1 LKLACVSAEIGRI
14 LGFPSFLVFFLRF
27 SGLSVKCIPFD
38 PERTN
43 MRVLVGMVPQCQSS
57 LRTHFAGP
65 CPVECLGFVDAVSD
79 EDGDTLER
87 RDFCDNIR
95 EKRWVRLGPDRKPRN
110 AQRCATAMK
119 ELESAFAILLYV
131 IVFGSPVWIPLAIYV
146 YHQRK
151 NPPVQ
156 VMSIEALMAA
166 GF

>member
-1 LKLACVSAEIGRI
+1 
-14 LGFPSFLVFFLRF
+14 
-27 SGLSVKCIPFD
+27 
-38 PERTN
+38 
-43 MRVLVGMVPQCQSS
+43 
-57 LRTHFAGP
+57 
-65 CPVECLGFVDAVSD
+65 VECLGFVDAVSD

-87 RDFCDNIR
+87 RDSCDNIR

-166 GF
+166 GFSNKEAIIEQRRQRKEARDHVRTSTNALRAGIRAGHLATRITKKLR